1 MAAHIVFDTAL
12 GFFALSWSDAGL
24 TRVALAQPTRPQAE
38 HQTARWGTTSCDPDS
53 AQLPAFVVDAM
64 ARIRLYAT
72 GADVD
77 FTPLPLDLSGID
89 GFRRAIYRTALKL
102 RQGETTTYGGL
113 AEQAGFPTM
122 ARETGQALGRNP
134 LPLVV
139 PCHRIVAAGGKL
151 GGFSAPG
158 GVVTKQRLLA
168 HEHAAFAPASP
179 AQTAFDF

>member
-1 MAAHIVFDTAL
+1 MAAHTVFDTAL

-24 TRVALAQPTRPQAE
+24 TRVALAQPTRSQAE
-38 HQTARWGTTSCDPDS
+38 QLTARWGTTFYDRDS
-53 AQLPAFVVDAM
+53 AALPAFVIDAM

-77 FTPLPLDLSGID
+77 FTPLPLDFTGID
-89 GFRRAIYRTALKL
+89 GFRCAIYRTALKL

-113 AEQAGFPTM
+113 ADQAGFPTM

-134 LPLVV
+134 LPLIV
-139 PCHRIVAAGGKL
+139 PCHRIVAAGGKI

-179 AQTAFDF
+179 AQATFDF